1 VGGIIAGVAVA
12 VTADGGFGSS
22 PARVIARSRLFR
34 LSTEVSCTCCCIA
47 GADALVVGVGGGC
60 GVGGDIVPDSDPAE
74 ADVPPPPPSSTS
86 NSAHSH
92 EILYF
97 ELIVYNAVATSFV
110 EEDGGGGD

>member
-1 VGGIIAGVAVA
+1 MGGIIAGVAVA

-47 GADALVVGVGGGC
+47 GADALVVGGC
-60 GVGGDIVPDSDPAE
+60 GRGGDIVPDSDSDPAE
-74 ADVPPPPPSSTS
+74 ADAPPPPPSSTS